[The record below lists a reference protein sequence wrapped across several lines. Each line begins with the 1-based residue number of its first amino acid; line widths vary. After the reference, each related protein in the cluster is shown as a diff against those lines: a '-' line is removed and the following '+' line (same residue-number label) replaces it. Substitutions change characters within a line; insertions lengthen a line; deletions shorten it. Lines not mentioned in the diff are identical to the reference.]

1 MIDYAGISEAE
12 FDVLES
18 FLDSNF
24 SSLRYSKVI
33 IDQVVSAILK
43 LRVTEKDERDTK
55 QLMIGFSFDQIH
67 LLYSKFSIVKDK
79 SVKGDGVSEFIKH
92 AVKDFSLSSDL
103 ALSLIKSDKSWINQ
117 GHVNQLVSTILER
130 STANPSQIN

>member
-1 MIDYAGISEAE
+1 
-12 FDVLES
+12 
-18 FLDSNF
+18 
-24 SSLRYSKVI
+24 
-33 IDQVVSAILK
+33 VSAILK

-67 LLYSKFSIVKDK
+67 LLYTKFSIVNDK
-79 SVKGDGVSEFIKH
+79 SVKGDGVSVFIKH

-117 GHVNQLVSTILER
+117 GNVNQLVSAILEK
-130 STANPSQIN
+130 STANTSQIN

>member
-1 MIDYAGISEAE
+1 MIDLTRVSEAE

-33 IDQVVSAILK
+33 IDQAVSAILK

-67 LLYSKFSIVKDK
+67 LLYAKFSIVKEK
-79 SVKGDGVSEFIKH
+79 SVKGDGVSEFIRH

-103 ALSLIKSDKSWINQ
+103 ALSLIKSEKSWINQ
-117 GHVNQLVSTILER
+117 GHVSQLVSAILEK
-130 STANPSQIN
+130 STANPTQIN